1 MFTVEDVNHWLSRF
15 IVEFGKLNEVL
26 PSKCL
31 YCYKYSTYEACVS
44 RETLLW
50 MRRSTI
56 SLKSERRYVLKR
68 NSCHQ
73 RLVFVLVNFIMHV
86 QWMRGKN
93 LCKNRYMFWLP
104 PFRFRN
110 AWIQLFFFEY
120 LVRQLF
126 IPLSYFEKTYSC
138 WLFLKLMTDYVKNH
152 PCKYICTIIMHA
164 QCFPFLLD
172 YRSEFVKQIT
182 IIRKRRN
189 SCRHLKSMGFLQV
202 NLYSI
207 VAF

>member
-1 MFTVEDVNHWLSRF
+1 MREQGNTLMNEKVDHFLKVRKTLCTQKKQLS
-15 IVEFGKLNEVL
+15 
-26 PSKCL
+26 SK
-31 YCYKYSTYEACVS
+31 VS
-44 RETLLW
+44 
-50 MRRSTI
+50 
-56 SLKSERRYVLKR
+56 V
-68 NSCHQ
+68 C
-73 RLVFVLVNFIMHV
+73 LVNFIMHV

>member
-1 MFTVEDVNHWLSRF
+1 MFTVEDVNHSLSRF
-15 IVEFGKLNEVL
+15 IVEFGKLNGAW

-31 YCYKYSTYEACVS
+31 YYYKYSTYEACVS

-110 AWIQLFFFEY
+110 AWIQLFFFW
-120 LVRQLF
+120 
-126 IPLSYFEKTYSC
+126 IPCSTAVYSPIIF
-138 WLFLKLMTDYVKNH
+138 WENLFLLTVFKVNDWL
-152 PCKYICTIIMHA
+152 C
-164 QCFPFLLD
+164 Q
-172 YRSEFVKQIT
+172 
-182 IIRKRRN
+182 
-189 SCRHLKSMGFLQV
+189 KSSM
-202 NLYSI
+202 
-207 VAF
+207 